1 MANRKP
7 LTDNDGEVR
16 SLTADDFKRFR
27 SAADVLSPALTAKLA
42 TSRRGP
48 RKARNKE
55 RINIPLSREVI
66 DRFRATGEGWQS
78 RLDVALQD
86 WLKTHSPV

>member
-7 LTDNDGEVR
+7 LTNKEGEVR
-16 SLTADDFKRFR
+16 DLTADDFKHFR
-27 SAADVLSPALTAKLA
+27 PAADVLSPALMARLA
-42 TSRRGP
+42 TRRRGP

-55 RINIPLSREVI
+55 PITIPLSREVI
-66 DRFRATGEGWQS
+66 DRFRVTGEGWQS
-78 RLDVALQD
+78 RLDAALQD

>member
-7 LTDNDGEVR
+7 LTNKEGEVR
-16 SLTADDFKRFR
+16 DLTADDFKRFR
-27 SAADVLSPALTAKLA
+27 PAAEVLSPALTAKLA
-42 TSRRGP
+42 TRRRGP

-55 RINIPLSREVI
+55 PITIPLSREVI

-78 RLDVALQD
+78 RLDAALQD